1 MESPFDDDRSA
12 EITKNAMRQIA
23 ERDARINLLLATAS
37 WTKADFVR
45 IQAEL
50 RSLKNQ
56 MADIQSSASWRIA
69 APLRF
74 VSRVFRSGV
83 Q

>member
-1 MESPFDDDRSA
+1 MGSPLDDDRST
-12 EITKNAMRQIA
+12 EITKSAMRQIA

-50 RSLKNQ
+50 RSLKSQ
-56 MADIQSSASWRIA
+56 MADIQSSASWRIT

-74 VSRVFRSGV
+74 VARVFR
-83 Q
+83 